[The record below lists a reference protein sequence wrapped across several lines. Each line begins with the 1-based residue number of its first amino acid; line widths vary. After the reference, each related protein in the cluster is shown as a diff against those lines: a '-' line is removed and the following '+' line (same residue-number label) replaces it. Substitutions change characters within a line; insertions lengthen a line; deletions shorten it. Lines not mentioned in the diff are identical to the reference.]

1 MAKVIKAANIAA
13 NIARLT
19 PRSLRSPIVRLNY
32 FFD

>member
-1 MAKVIKAANIAA
+1 MAKVIKAA